1 MTQTLFNNLATAKTM
16 HERDTIFHLWK
27 HSEKSA
33 LATVVEVKGSAYRR
47 PGARMLLTQ
56 DGRSAGVI
64 NGGCLD
70 ADLHA
75 RAQTVM
81 ETGAAQLACY
91 DTTASQDIVFGLGLG
106 CRGVVKI
113 LIEPA
118 ENLDWLLQNETVAVV
133 FEGQLGS
140 RRLETQEAGQEAL
153 RPQIRETVWGR
164 AFVERLEPPQTLLI
178 FGAGA
183 DVVPLELMGKTLGW
197 QVQTLDLRA
206 PSPSPSRPVHVDAT
220 YVAPEQLLSFHV
232 PAGAACVIMTH
243 NFLQDFEVL
252 KLLLPSSASYIGILG
267 PRRRTDELLE
277 KIGSNSVLPGVSPT
291 PEQLG
296 RLFAPVGLDLG
307 AETPEEIALSIV
319 AEIQR
324 VKRGK
329 TARSL
334 RERGSIH

>member
-1 MTQTLFNNLATAKTM
+1 M
-16 HERDTIFHLWK
+16 HERDAILQLWK
-27 HSEKSA
+27 QCEKSA

-47 PGARMLLTQ
+47 PGARMLLTL

-75 RAQTVM
+75 RVQMVM
-81 ETGAAQLACY
+81 ESGVAQLACY

-118 ENLDWLLQNETVAVV
+118 ENLDWLIEDATVAVV

-140 RRLETQEAGQEAL
+140 RRFETQAL
-153 RPQIRETVWGR
+153 EYPRIVACAQVMETVWGR
-164 AFVERLEPPQTLLI
+164 AFVEKLELPQSLLI

-183 DVVPLELMGKTLGW
+183 DVVPLEIMGRTLGW
-197 QVQTLDLRA
+197 NVQVVDLRA
-206 PSPSPSRPVHVDAT
+206 PNPSRPVFVESIF
-220 YVAPEQLLSFHV
+220 VAPEHLAELTI
-232 PAGAACVIMTH
+232 PDGAACVIMTH
-243 NFLQDFEVL
+243 NFLHDFELL
-252 KLLLPSSASYIGILG
+252 KKLLPSSAAYIGILG

-277 KIGSNSVLPGVSPT
+277 KLGSDTLLPGILPM
-291 PEQLG
+291 EQQLS

-334 RERGSIH
+334 RERGCIH

>member
-1 MTQTLFNNLATAKTM
+1 M
-16 HERDTIFHLWK
+16 HERDAILQLWK

-47 PGARMLLTQ
+47 PGARMLLML

-75 RAQTVM
+75 RAQMVM
-81 ETGAAQLACY
+81 ETGVAQLACY
-91 DTTASQDIVFGLGLG
+91 DTTASQDIIFGLGLG

-118 ENLDWLLQNETVAVV
+118 NNLDWLVHNETVAVV

-140 RRLETQEAGQEAL
+140 RRFETGAVEY
-153 RPQIRETVWGR
+153 PQIMETVWGR
-164 AFVERLEPPQTLLI
+164 AFVERLEPPQVLLI

-183 DVVPLELMGKTLGW
+183 DVVPLEIMGRTLGW
-197 QVQTLDLRA
+197 NVQVLDLRA
-206 PSPSPSRPVHVDAT
+206 PNPSRPVFVDST
-220 YVAPEQLLSFHV
+220 FVAPERLAELSI
-232 PAGAACVIMTH
+232 PNGAACVIMTH
-243 NFLQDFEVL
+243 NFLHDFELL
-252 KLLLPSSASYIGILG
+252 KKLLPSSAAYIGILG

-277 KIGSNSVLPGVSPT
+277 KLGSDTLLPGIAPT
-291 PEQLG
+291 EQQLS

-329 TARSL
+329 TAQSL
-334 RERGSIH
+334 RERESIH